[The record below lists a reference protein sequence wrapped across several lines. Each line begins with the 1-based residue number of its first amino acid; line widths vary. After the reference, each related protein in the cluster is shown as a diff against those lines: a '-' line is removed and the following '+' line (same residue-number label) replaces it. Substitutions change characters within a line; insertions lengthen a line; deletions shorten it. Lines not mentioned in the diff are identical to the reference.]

1 MVNVG
6 PVAIQSVE
14 VRPWK
19 AGVLVSGAVQ
29 RRSDYD
35 YLSDR
40 GYCLRIDILDGN
52 GHLTNRVFTNYLP
65 RPIFVTYHGLPGRSM
80 YAAYVHPAPA
90 TGSTIRVTPQHQ
102 SPPN

>member
-19 AGVLVSGAVQ
+19 AGVLVSGAVR

-40 GYCLRIDILDGN
+40 GYGLRIDILDVKGR
-52 GHLTNRVFTNYLP
+52 LTNRVFTNYLP
-65 RPIFVTYHGLPGRSM
+65 RPIFITYHGLPGRST
-80 YAAYVHPAPA
+80 YAVYVHPAPA
-90 TGSTIRVTPQHQ
+90 AGSTIRVTPQHP
-102 SPPN
+102 SPTN